1 VNAAINATLGILFLV
16 LAFGTVFLMFRL
28 WGHPFD
34 HVTHKSAAPPGLMRL
49 HRIMGL
55 AYFVIYV
62 VLMFQMVPRLWTYQ
76 VEFPARTV
84 VHIIC
89 GILIGLVLI
98 LKLSILR
105 FFRHFE
111 EWMPALGTSLLVLTV
126 ILSSLSIP
134 FTVRAQGLDGR
145 TFSPA
150 NLERIQNLL
159 PEAGFGP
166 EVKLEPLATLAAL
179 DSGRQAMVSQCAVC
193 HDLRTVLLRPRTPS
207 DWLQTVSRMAEKPNP
222 TGLISSTQ
230 QQRIVAYLIAITP
243 DLQTSAQAKR
253 QQRTRIPAASSIEPK
268 KLFEVA
274 CSQCHPGK
282 LIEAHNFKAEPSEAL
297 VQRMV
302 ANGMKAS
309 EVDLAAIIAYLTQ
322 IYGK

>member
-1 VNAAINATLGILFLV
+1 VNAAINSILGMLFLV

-34 HVTHKSAAPPGLMRL
+34 HVTRKSAAPPGLMRL
-49 HRIMGL
+49 HRMMGL
-55 AYFVIYV
+55 AYFVIYI
-62 VLMFQMVPRLWTYQ
+62 VLMVQMVPRLWTYQ

-126 ILSSLSIP
+126 ILTGLSIP

-150 NLERIQNLL
+150 NLERVQSLL
-159 PEAGFGP
+159 PEAGFAP
-166 EVKLEPLATLAAL
+166 EVKLEPLATVAAL
-179 DSGRQAMVSQCAVC
+179 DSGRQAMVTQCAVC

-222 TGLISSTQ
+222 TVLISPTQ

-243 DLQTSAQAKR
+243 DLQTSAQEKR
-253 QQRTRIPAASSIEPK
+253 QQRTRIPAASSVDAK
-268 KLFEVA
+268 QLFGA
-274 CSQCHPGK
+274 TCSQCHPGK
-282 LIEAHNFKAEPSEAL
+282 LVEAHNFKTEPSEAL

-309 EVDLAAIIAYLTQ
+309 EADLAAITAYLTQ
-322 IYGK
+322 TYGK

>member
-1 VNAAINATLGILFLV
+1 VNATINATLGMLFLV
-16 LAFGTVFLMFRL
+16 LAFGTVFLMFQL

-34 HVTHKSAAPPGLMRL
+34 HVTRKSDAPPGLMRL
-49 HRIMGL
+49 HRMMGI
-55 AYFVIYV
+55 AYFVIYI
-62 VLMFQMVPRLWTYQ
+62 VLMVQMVPRLWTYQ
-76 VEFPARTV
+76 VEFPTRTV

-126 ILSSLSIP
+126 ILTGLSIP
-134 FTVRAQGLDGR
+134 FTVRAHGLDGR

-150 NLERIQNLL
+150 NLERVQNLL

-166 EVKLEPLATLAAL
+166 EVKLEPLATVAAL
-179 DSGRQAMVSQCAVC
+179 DSGRQAMVTQCAVC

-222 TGLISSTQ
+222 TGIISPTQ

-243 DLQTSAQAKR
+243 DLQTSAQEKR
-253 QQRTRIPAASSIEPK
+253 QQRTRVPAASSVDAK
-268 KLFEVA
+268 QLFGA
-274 CSQCHPGK
+274 TCSQCHPGK
-282 LIEAHNFKAEPSEAL
+282 LVEAHNFKAEPSEAL

-309 EVDLAAIIAYLTQ
+309 EADLTAITAYLTQ
-322 IYGK
+322 TYGK